1 VGDRDGGRGR
11 TAADAFA
18 ALRFSRL
25 FAAVPMTATR
35 GQIARVDAL
44 TMIGEILQTRPSVRC
59 SVASMARVD
68 EQLERFSSVN
78 EPKMARARDERRH
91 PPGEFHPI
99 RDGQKT

>member
-1 VGDRDGGRGR
+1 MRSSRRD
-11 TAADAFA
+11 
-18 ALRFSRL
+18 LL
-25 FAAVPMTATR
+25 FDVP
-35 GQIARVDAL
+35 
-44 TMIGEILQTRPSVRC
+44 
-59 SVASMARVD
+59 SMARVD

>member
-1 VGDRDGGRGR
+1 
-11 TAADAFA
+11 
-18 ALRFSRL
+18 
-25 FAAVPMTATR
+25 
-35 GQIARVDAL
+35 
-44 TMIGEILQTRPSVRC
+44 
-59 SVASMARVD
+59 MARVD

>member
-35 GQIARVDAL
+35 GQIARVNAL
-44 TMIGEILQTRPSVRC
+44 TMIEILHTHATFDVRWRDSTR
-59 SVASMARVD
+59 RV
-68 EQLERFSSVN
+68 E
-78 EPKMARARDERRH
+78 
-91 PPGEFHPI
+91 
-99 RDGQKT
+99 T